1 MERDLRLIRKKR
13 AERDRANGIITGYSP
28 TKEADDIV
36 PEDDTTVPTEDMLMD
51 QATEQPETSISV
63 IQQATE
69 STTEGVKEADEKAA
83 ESSSQ
88 EAITTGQGMPQGSDN
103 SMGLAIS
110 MPPDVTAEAQDHP
123 KSLEKK
129 PTEATGEVEA
139 PLELPDSGDLDFE
152 SMFNDTDLTAADDA
166 MSFDL
171 GFSTD
176 PAVSQDILNDTSFE
190 NINMSNTDMTNLATT
205 TNEDLDSLLPGVENY
220 LNADTDFSS
229 ISVPAASSLPE
240 TTQGTV
246 ATTTG
251 ATTQNPAE
259 ATVGETSFD
268 DNFFGLGDFD
278 MGGTGGE
285 DLGDGGLVD
294 FDEFDWS

>member
-1 MERDLRLIRKKR
+1 
-13 AERDRANGIITGYSP
+13 
-28 TKEADDIV
+28 
-36 PEDDTTVPTEDMLMD
+36 
-51 QATEQPETSISV
+51 
-63 IQQATE
+63 
-69 STTEGVKEADEKAA
+69 
-83 ESSSQ
+83 
-88 EAITTGQGMPQGSDN
+88 
-103 SMGLAIS
+103 
-110 MPPDVTAEAQDHP
+110 
-123 KSLEKK
+123 
-129 PTEATGEVEA
+129 
-139 PLELPDSGDLDFE
+139 
-152 SMFNDTDLTAADDA
+152 
-166 MSFDL
+166 
-171 GFSTD
+171 
-176 PAVSQDILNDTSFE
+176 
-190 NINMSNTDMTNLATT
+190 MTNLATT